1 MIIYSEEQGLIKP
14 CGIKKLDG
22 TRDINYKLPHI
33 AVGIFSEY
41 LLEDIVEKFEC
52 KRVGVIS
59 CANCQRPIYIM
70 KYKDIKIT
78 LFLAGVSGPWIS
90 ADIEELS
97 ANGVDTF
104 IIFGNCGVL
113 NRKIEDCSI
122 IIPNRAFRDEGTSY
136 HYLPDSES
144 LELNK
149 EYKELF
155 EKVLNENNYNY
166 YEGATWTTDAFYR
179 ETKEKIEMF
188 QKKGAVCVEM
198 EGASIAA
205 VYEYKKLNYFTF
217 YYAGDNLDAVEWEER
232 SINQLTNFW
241 KKTRV
246 PILAFELAYK
256 IEKNKQKEQL

>member
-1 MIIYSEEQGLIKP
+1 MIIYSKEQGLIKP

-33 AVGIFSEY
+33 AIGIFSEY
-41 LLEDIVEKFEC
+41 LLQDIVEKFEC
-52 KRVGVIS
+52 KKIGVLS

-78 LFLAGVSGPWIS
+78 LFLAGVSGTWIS

-97 ANGVDTF
+97 VNGVDTF

-113 NRKIEDCSI
+113 DKRIEDCSI
-122 IIPNRAFRDEGTSY
+122 IIPNKAFRDEGISY
-136 HYLPDSES
+136 HYLPESES
-144 LELNK
+144 VELNK
-149 EYKELF
+149 EFRELF
-155 EKVLNENNYNY
+155 KKVLDENNYDY
-166 YEGATWTTDAFYR
+166 VEGATWTTDGFYR
-179 ETKEKIEMF
+179 ETREKMERF
-188 QKKGAVCVEM
+188 KKKGAVCVEM

-205 VYEYKKLNYFTF
+205 VCEYKKLNYFTF

-232 SINQLTNFW
+232 SINQLTNFE

-246 PILAFELAYK
+246 PILAFKLAYK
-256 IEKNKQKEQL
+256 IYKNK